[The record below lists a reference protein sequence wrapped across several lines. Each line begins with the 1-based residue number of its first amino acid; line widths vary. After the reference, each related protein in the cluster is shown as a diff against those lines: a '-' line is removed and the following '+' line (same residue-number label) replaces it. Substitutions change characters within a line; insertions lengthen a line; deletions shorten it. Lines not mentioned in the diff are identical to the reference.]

1 MGPHTLRF
9 FTVLGAILT
18 AGAAG
23 FKSLA
28 TINPLL
34 NDFIRDICLMGA
46 SGLLAYLGVKLPSLM
61 PTPVPAKG
69 DKP

>member
-28 TINPLL
+28 TINPFL
-34 NDFIRDICLMGA
+34 NDIIKDISLMGA
-46 SGLLAYLGVKLPSLM
+46 SALLAYLGIKLP
-61 PTPVPAKG
+61 TTAAPAKG